1 MIHNSIHIPGNI
13 PGRIIICN
21 CGNSDRCIDWISC
34 HGIEISYLE
43 HGLRNSIGIS
53 GLYLLELIILLPLRT
68 LIDLVLRSN
77 MIVKASQHTGLRKRL
92 TVDGQKSDRVCLKPV
107 IQINADRDTPHPGS
121 MDFQPGNIFPQFPE
135 SVAVIKLLH
144 IIAQSDKPL

>member
-1 MIHNSIHIPGNI
+1 
-13 PGRIIICN
+13 
-21 CGNSDRCIDWISC
+21 
-34 HGIEISYLE
+34 
-43 HGLRNSIGIS
+43 
-53 GLYLLELIILLPLRT
+53 
-68 LIDLVLRSN
+68 